1 MYNNGSYSEYSAYF
15 ASVQQG
21 HWCHEDA
28 SKCPCGG
35 GGWLLSELDI
45 WVACRVHDGPHPEWL
60 DAYRDALDEGGDVTA
75 LPALPTFPEPEWEDD
90 GIPF

>member
-1 MYNNGSYSEYSAYF
+1 MYDGEYNEGSAYL
-15 ASVQQG
+15 ASIRQG

-35 GGWLLSELDI
+35 GGWFLSELDV
-45 WVACRVHDGPHPEWL
+45 WVACRLHDGPHPEWL
-60 DAYRDALDEGGDVTA
+60 DAYRDALDEGGDVSA
-75 LPALPTFPEPEWEDD
+75 LPALPALPEAPVWEDD